1 MRWSMPAT
9 TGPRLGALALAVA
22 ASFGGSFSVEQGL
35 HWSTALA
42 QSEPVRPE
50 VGRPLQAAA
59 ELIKQR
65 KFKEALAKLHEVDA
79 VPNRTAY
86 ENFLLEQMRGSA
98 AAQADQPEVAIK
110 SFQALIASGRL
121 SEAEQGKYA
130 GYIAS
135 LAYRGKD
142 YKNAANWA
150 ARALKA
156 NPNDAAMRSLLI
168 QSYFQAGDY
177 AAATREA
184 QADIEAA
191 EKAGQKPAEEKLQL
205 LANVAGRQGGD
216 PSAYIAALEK
226 LVAYYP
232 KREYWSDL
240 LSRIQTRPGFSQRLT
255 LDVYR
260 LRFATKTL
268 TKPENFV
275 EMTQL
280 ALQERQAGE
289 AKKVIDEGF
298 ASGLLGKG
306 PEAERQK
313 RLQALAHQRY
323 ASAADD
329 LKAAEAEADA
339 NGLVRIGLA
348 YTGLGQSEKGIA
360 LIQQGIKKGGLRN
373 PEDAQLHLGIAYL
386 RAGDRTKAVQALNGV
401 KGKDGAA
408 ELARLWPKVP

>member
-1 MRWSMPAT
+1 M

-22 ASFGGSFSVEQGL
+22 ATFGGNFSFEHGVQL
-35 HWSTALA
+35 TTAQA
-42 QSEPVRPE
+42 QSEPLRPE
-50 VGRPLQAAA
+50 VGRPLQAAS

-79 VPNRTAY
+79 VPNRSAY

-110 SFQALIASGRL
+110 SFQALITSGRL

-130 GYIAS
+130 GYVAS
-135 LAYRGKD
+135 LYYRGRNYKD
-142 YKNAANWA
+142 AASWA

-168 QSYFQAGDY
+168 QSYFQAGDF

-205 LANVAGRQGGD
+205 LANIAGRQGGD
-216 PSAYIAALEK
+216 QATYIVALEK

-232 KREYWSDL
+232 KREYWADL
-240 LSRIQTRPGFSQRLT
+240 LRRIESRPGFSQRLT

-268 TKPENFV
+268 TRAEDYV

-289 AKKVIDEGF
+289 AKKVVDEGF
-298 ASGLLGKG
+298 ASGVLGKG
-306 PEAERQK
+306 AEAERHK
-313 RLQALAHQRY
+313 RLQALAQQRA
-323 ASAADD
+323 ASAPED
-329 LKAAEAEADA
+329 LKAAEVDAEPSA
-339 NGLVRIGLA
+339 LVRIGLA
-348 YTGLGQSEKGIA
+348 YSALGDNAKGIA

-373 PEDAQLHLGIAYL
+373 PDDAQLHLGIAYL
-386 RAGDRTKAVQALNGV
+386 RAGEKGKAAQALGQI
-401 KGKDGAA
+401 KSKDGAA
-408 ELARLWPKVP
+408 ELARLWNRLP